1 MEQSSCVCPAVGLEL
16 PGRQKEGKDM
26 KQDGETQ
33 AVEGTSDEALT
44 DEQVMAGEAQDRR
57 NIWEPS
63 FYYSLGKESFHFA
76 GHDISIRESMDTF
89 GALIWPGVCHASCA
103 TAAHSVVH
111 ADATLR
117 IPSVLK
123 AIALCEFLENN
134 QQQMNLMDKAV
145 IEIGAGTGLL
155 SIVASLLGAW
165 VTATDLPDVLSN
177 LTFNLRQNTRGRSR
191 YAPQVAALSWG
202 QDLDRDFPCPSFR
215 YSYVLAA
222 DVVYHHQFLDE
233 LLDTM
238 RHFCRPGSGTTILW
252 ANKVRFQSDL
262 RFTEGFRSSFNTVLL
277 TELPQQGVRIYKATA
292 KE

>member
-89 GALIWPGVCHASCA
+89 GALIWPG
-103 TAAHSVVH
+103 
-111 ADATLR
+111 
-117 IPSVLK
+117 